1 MSPPNHQDLENTL
14 TWLAE
19 EWATALAG
27 VVESMAGER
36 PKISWQAAAADE
48 ARPAEALIWEQP
60 FDLGA
65 GAVMWA
71 VLPQA
76 AGKALGERVLAS
88 AGVEQ
93 AETEEATATSRE
105 ILAQAFAGLA
115 QAISARLERTVNA
128 PPGQPVETLPDQ
140 VMEAGAVMFGFQE
153 GEVGP
158 IRLAC
163 SLALVEAFQAP
174 ETDEAETAENS
185 LRILASPT
193 LELLR
198 NVELP
203 VSISFGRTRMP
214 LQEVLKLT
222 AGSVIELNRSINDP
236 VALIVNNTVVA
247 LGDVVVIEGNYGLR
261 IKEILSCDKLLHTSG
276 LV

>member
-1 MSPPNHQDLENTL
+1 MSPPNDQDPENAL
-14 TWLAE
+14 TWLGQ
-19 EWATALAG
+19 EWARALAG

-36 PKISWQAAAADE
+36 PKTSWQAAGGE
-48 ARPAEALIWEQP
+48 SLPAEALIWEQP
-60 FDLGA
+60 FDLAA

-71 VLPQA
+71 VMPQA
-76 AGKALGERVLAS
+76 AAKELGEHVLAS

-93 AETEEATATSRE
+93 AEAEEAAATARE

-128 PPGQPVETLPDQ
+128 LPGQAVDQLPEQ
-140 VMEAGAVMFGFQE
+140 AVEAGSVTLVFSE
-153 GEVGP
+153 GEIGP
-158 IRLAC
+158 LHLAC
-163 SLALVEAFQAP
+163 SQALVEAFQTP
-174 ETDEAETAENS
+174 ETDDAAPAEDG
-185 LRILASPT
+185 LRVLASPT
-193 LELLR
+193 LDLLR

-247 LGDVVVIEGNYGLR
+247 VGDVVVIEGNYGLR
-261 IKEILSCDKLLHTSG
+261 IKEILSCDKLLRTSG